1 MEKTEGMLVEEL
13 KQQIL
18 KGLLDKC
25 NDVDSVHACT
35 CVVPWH
41 CWSCAPPGSRSAQP
55 HRHPALPLKTRAHCG
70 THKEAR
76 ERQRTEIDKIK
87 HHTYAVSDITTSQMI
102 ISLETI
108 TNIIDK
114 HREAHNRAIH
124 LSVLPFVFS
133 DLPQSFLVVG
143 GPAGAQQLELPQG
156 WGLVCG
162 TEDRRTGW
170 PRQNLRLT
178 VPPENSHTVHHAP
191 PSFLRSGRFSA
202 LRRSTNIIVL
212 VSLKTIKETSF
223 PKEGFPLRYSSI
235 LLSFPELNSGN

>member
-1 MEKTEGMLVEEL
+1 MTLTLFMHVRVLYLGTAGLVLLLAAVQHSHIVTLLCPWRQEHTAGHTRRLERD
-13 KQQIL
+13 
-18 KGLLDKC
+18 KGQKLTK
-25 NDVDSVHACT
+25 H
-35 CVVPWH
+35 
-41 CWSCAPPGSRSAQP
+41 
-55 HRHPALPLKTRAHCG
+55 
-70 THKEAR
+70 
-76 ERQRTEIDKIK
+76 K

-114 HREAHNRAIH
+114 HREAHKRAIH

-133 DLPQSFLVVG
+133 DLPQSCLVVG

-212 VSLKTIKETSF
+212 VSLKTIKET
-223 PKEGFPLRYSSI
+223 
-235 LLSFPELNSGN
+235 